1 MKVNKIPQ
9 ERFAEAREWF
19 TVHGISI
26 SDWANQN
33 NVDRNVLYAVLS
45 GKSRCLRGEG
55 HRIALL
61 LGLKPVP
68 AGEQDDES
76 PAALKHEMGAQ
87 ERKEG
92 ASPMPGLDPGRLT
105 ALLSAHG

>member
-1 MKVNKIPQ
+1 MKANKIPQ
-9 ERFAEAREWF
+9 ERFAQAREWF
-19 TVHGISI
+19 AAHGISI
-26 SDWANQN
+26 SDWASQN

-68 AGEQDDES
+68 TGEQEDGT
-76 PAALKHEMGAQ
+76 PVAPKQEMGPDNRNETVAFVP
-87 ERKEG
+87 G
-92 ASPMPGLDPGRLT
+92 ADPGRLT
-105 ALLSAHG
+105 ESLPVHG